1 MAAIGNPK
9 YDKMLKIIFIIAYF
23 GKFRAD
29 FAFWLKSVEHNPD
42 VDFLLFTDQT
52 LIKVPKNVTV
62 VKTSLQEIQ
71 QLAQKNIWEGC
82 RIEHPYKM
90 CDYKTAYGDLFC
102 DYIKDYDFWGHCD
115 VDLVFG
121 NIRHYITNDI
131 LENYDRI
138 GLEGFFTLYR
148 NTPDIN
154 RHYWNLGEEFI
165 KHSFSD
171 QGIFGLDEWGPGGK
185 GGGTSNWWL
194 ENKRKKL
201 WCDMVFDSLEPYYYD
216 FITKRADRDNVKN
229 VIFCYNNGKLTRYGL
244 QNGKVIATETLLA
257 HIQKRMVK
265 VKTLPTERFS
275 IIPQGD
281 YVDYIYNITPCLL
294 HYIEYKGRI
303 ITFFNKIRN
312 KIKKT
317 AHL

>member
-1 MAAIGNPK
+1 M
-9 YDKMLKIIFIIAYF
+9 DKRIIFIIAYF

-148 NTPDIN
+148 NTPETN

-194 ENKRKKL
+194 ENKRNRL
-201 WCDMVFDSLEPYYYD
+201 WCDMVFDSVEPEYCYPE
-216 FITKRADRDNVKN
+216 FITKRTKIDGVKDIIFSYDNGV
-229 VIFCYNNGKLTRYGL
+229 LMRYGL
-244 QNGKVIATETLLA
+244 KDGNVHRTETLLA
-257 HIQKRMVK
+257 HIQKRNVNI
-265 VKTLPTERFS
+265 KTATTERFT
-275 IIPQGD
+275 IIPLGN
-281 YVDYIYNITPCLL
+281 YVDYISNVTAWTLRCIKYRLRVKTLL
-294 HYIEYKGRI
+294 
-303 ITFFNKIRN
+303 N
-312 KIKKT
+312 KIKNKT
-317 AHL
+317 KKIFHL